1 MERTLNIDETSDG
14 AAFEVKVKPCAGK
27 SAVEGITSGALSV
40 SVKAQP
46 EGGKAN
52 AEVEKLIAK
61 ALKLPAENV
70 RITGGMK
77 SRKKRVRIT
86 GLSKSELERIFEAYQ

>member
-1 MERTLNIDETSDG
+1 MQNILRSEETSDG
-14 AAFEVKVKPCAGK
+14 VAFEVKVKPGAGK
-27 SAVEGITSGALSV
+27 SAVEGFRDGAVVL

-52 AEVEKLIAK
+52 REVEKLIS
-61 ALKLPAENV
+61 KLLGVGADCV

-77 SRKKRVRIT
+77 SRRKRVRIT
-86 GLSKSELERIFEAYQ
+86 GISGTELENRIKGIG